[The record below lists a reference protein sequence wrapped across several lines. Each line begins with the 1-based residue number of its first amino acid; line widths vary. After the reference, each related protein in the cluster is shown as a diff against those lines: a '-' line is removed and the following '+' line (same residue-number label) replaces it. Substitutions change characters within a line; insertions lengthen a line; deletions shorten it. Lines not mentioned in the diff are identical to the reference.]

1 VVRIEKEKAGITRD
15 EIFKKLRASGIGVNV
30 HYIPVHL
37 HPFYRKKFG
46 TYPGLCPQAEAAY
59 EQLVSLPIFPA
70 LNIAQIETILNFIKD
85 GGVK

>member
-15 EIFKKLRASGIGVNV
+15 KIFKKLRAAGIGVNV

-46 TYPGLCPQAEAAY
+46 TYPGMCPEAERAFL
-59 EQLVSLPIFPA
+59 EILSLPIYQE
-70 LNIAQIETILNFIKD
+70 LTDEQQDYIIRSVIQ
-85 GGVK
+85 